1 MMGGW
6 EVPLRELAIPW
17 VVGASPGCLSHR
29 GFSSRRQRKVELPG
43 PRSGVRP
50 PILEGLAYKEGITK
64 NVAMKEML
72 IWYFLRHV
80 TLMNTER
87 EVKKPFQQVYR

>member
-1 MMGGW
+1 MGGKCHSGNW
-6 EVPLRELAIPW
+6 QYLGLW
-17 VVGASPGCLSHR
+17 VLDQDVFPTEA
-29 GFSSRRQRKVELPG
+29 FSSRRQRKAELLG
-43 PRSGVRP
+43 PISRVLP

-64 NVAMKEML
+64 KVAMKLML
-72 IWYFLRHV
+72 IWYFFRHV